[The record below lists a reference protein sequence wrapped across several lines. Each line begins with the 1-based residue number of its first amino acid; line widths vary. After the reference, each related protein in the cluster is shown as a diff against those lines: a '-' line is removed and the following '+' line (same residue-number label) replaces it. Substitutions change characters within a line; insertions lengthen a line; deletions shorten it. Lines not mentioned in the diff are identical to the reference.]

1 MFVLLFVISLNK
13 YMKIFGSTLFFLS
26 FLLATAS
33 TFAQKNS
40 VSGTILDEKKQPLPG
55 VSVYLQGTVRGV
67 QSDRTGTYILKDIPA
82 GTYQMVVSQVGFQ
95 SYTQEIDL
103 AANAQQ
109 KVDVVLQEAALELG
123 EFSISASRGI
133 QGQGHLPEVADYRI
147 NAGKKNEVI
156 RIGELNA
163 NLAMNNSRQIFAK
176 TPGISIWENDG
187 SGVQLGVASRGLSPN
202 RSWEFNV
209 RMNGYDITPDPMG
222 YPEAYFTPP
231 MEVVEQIEI
240 VRGASSLQYGSQ
252 FGGLM
257 NFVLRKPDP
266 STRFTAETVNT
277 VGSNGLLS
285 SFNYLGGTEGKWS
298 YTAYYQRRTGNGWR
312 ENGAFD
318 TNHAHVVVNYAASNR
333 LKLGLEMTY
342 MTADTQQP
350 GGLTDAQFATNPQQ
364 STRNRNWFSTPWYIP
379 AVTAEYLISPK
390 TKLSWKAFGTFAE
403 RNSVGFMRPINV
415 EDDLGNRQVD
425 RDYYTTYGSEV
436 RLSTSY
442 MLFGKEQ
449 SLVAG
454 MRYFDGHIDRKQ
466 LGLGTAGDA
475 LDYSVPAGPF
485 ARDLDFSNT
494 NLAAFA
500 EQVVRFSDRFLMT
513 GGVRLEQIQSTMQG
527 QLNRVNGVPQFL
539 EPITRSRSFALFGAG
554 AEYHI
559 TKNSEFY
566 TNLSQ
571 AYRPVL
577 ISDLT
582 PPATTDIIDPEL
594 TDSKGYNFDL
604 GYRGSW
610 TPALQFDLSYFHL
623 NYADRIGTIAQLD
636 PNGRVSQ
643 FRTNLGTSISRGFE
657 GYVEV
662 DPITAL
668 FKSSRVGYVHL
679 FASLAF
685 VDATYGDFEVTSVSN
700 GQIQTRNL
708 EGNQVENAPRKI
720 NRFGAT
726 YSYNR
731 FSMTW
736 QLSDIEEAYSDASNT
751 VAPNAAATVGLIP
764 AYRVQDLSASWNFWK
779 QHSIKAGVNNLTDA
793 RYFTRRA
800 GGYPGPGIMPADGR
814 TFYLTAALKF

>member
-1 MFVLLFVISLNK
+1 MKTWGFLIFLLPPLLFSL
-13 YMKIFGSTLFFLS
+13 SS
-26 FLLATAS
+26 
-33 TFAQKNS
+33 FAQKNTI
-40 VSGTILDEKKQPLPG
+40 SGAILDEKKQPLAG
-55 VSVYLQGTVRGV
+55 VSVYLEGTVRGV

-82 GTYQMVVSQVGFQ
+82 GHYQLVVSLVGFQ
-95 SYTQEIDL
+95 TFTQEMKLGTGDSQKIDII
-103 AANAQQ
+103 
-109 KVDVVLQEAALELG
+109 LQETTLELG

-133 QGQGHLPEVADYRI
+133 RGQGHLPEVADYRI
-147 NAGKKNEVI
+147 YAGKKNEVI

-187 SGVQLGVASRGLSPN
+187 SGVQLGVASRGLNPN

-298 YTAYYQRRTGNGWR
+298 YTTYYQRRSGKGWR
-312 ENGAFD
+312 ENGAFE
-318 TNHAHVVVNYAASNR
+318 THHAHMEVNYAASNR
-333 LKLGLEMTY
+333 LKLGLEMTS

-350 GGLTDAQFATNPQQ
+350 GGLTDVQFATDAQQ
-364 STRNRNWFSTPWYIP
+364 STRARNWFSTPWYIP
-379 AVTAEYLISPK
+379 ALTAEYLISPK
-390 TKLSWKAFGTFAE
+390 TKVSWKAFGTFAE
-403 RNSVGFMRPINV
+403 RNSVGFMRPIHV

-436 RLSTSY
+436 RLSSSY
-442 MLFGKEQ
+442 TLFGREH
-449 SLVAG
+449 SLVG
-454 MRYFDGHIDRKQ
+454 GLRYFNGHIDRKQ
-466 LGLGTAGDA
+466 LGVGTSRTD
-475 LDYSVPAGPF
+475 LDYSVAAGPF

-494 NLAAFA
+494 NWAAFV
-500 EQVVRFSDRFLMT
+500 EQVFRFSDRFLMT
-513 GGVRLEQIQSTMQG
+513 AGVRLEQIQSTMQG

-539 EPITRSRSFALFGAG
+539 EPITRSRSFAIFGAG
-554 AEYHI
+554 AEYHV
-559 TKNSEFY
+559 TKTSEFY
-566 TNLSQ
+566 ANLSQ

-582 PPATTDIIDPEL
+582 PPATTDIIDPNL
-594 TDSKGYNFDL
+594 TDSRGYNFDL

-623 NYADRIGTIAQLD
+623 HYADRIGSLAQMD
-636 PNGRVSQ
+636 PNGRITQ

-668 FKSSRVGYVHL
+668 FESSRVGYVHL

-685 VDATYGDFEVTSVSN
+685 VDATYGDFEVSSVSN
-700 GQIQTRNL
+700 GQIQKRNL
-708 EGNQVENAPRKI
+708 KGNQVENAPRKI
-720 NRFGAT
+720 NRLGAT
-726 YSYNR
+726 YSYDK

-736 QLSDIEEAYSDASNT
+736 QWSDIGGAFADASNS

-779 QHSIKAGVNNLTDA
+779 QHSIKAGVNNLSDA

-800 GGYPGPGIMPADGR
+800 GGYPGPGILPADGR

>member
-1 MFVLLFVISLNK
+1 MNFRFFSL
-13 YMKIFGSTLFFLS
+13 
-26 FLLATAS
+26 FLLLMGFFFQPA
-33 TFAQKNS
+33 FAQKNAINGRI
-40 VSGTILDEKKQPLPG
+40 VDEKNTALPG
-55 VSVYLQGTVRGV
+55 AAVFLQGTVRGV
-67 QSDRTGTYILKDIPA
+67 QSDREGRYQLTNIPA
-82 GTYQMVVSQVGFQ
+82 GSYQLVVSLLGFE
-95 SYTQEIDL
+95 SITQEVRLDQVTKIE
-103 AANAQQ
+103 
-109 KVDVVLQEAALELG
+109 VDVVLEEGSLELG

-133 QGQGHLPEVADYRI
+133 QGQGHLPEVQDYRI

-187 SGVQLGVASRGLSPN
+187 SGVQLGVASRGLNPN

-277 VGSNGLLS
+277 VGSNGLFS
-285 SFNYLGGTEGKWS
+285 SFNYIGGTEGKWS
-298 YTAYYQRRTGNGWR
+298 YTAYYQRRTGEGWR
-312 ENGAFD
+312 ENGAFE
-318 TNHAHVVVNYAASNR
+318 TNHLHLESSYAASNR
-333 LKLGLEMTY
+333 LKLGMEMTY

-350 GGLTDAQFATNPQQ
+350 GGLTDAQFEADPRQ
-364 STRNRNWFSTPWYIP
+364 STRSRNWFSTPWYIP

-390 TKLSWKAFGTFAE
+390 TKLSWKAYGTLAE
-403 RNSVGFMRPINV
+403 RNSVGFIRPINL

-436 RLSTSY
+436 RLSSSY
-442 MLFGKEQ
+442 TLFGREQ
-449 SLVAG
+449 SLVG
-454 MRYFDGHIDRKQ
+454 GLRYFNGHIDRKQ
-466 LGLGTAGDA
+466 LGLGTKGSN
-475 LDYSVPAGPF
+475 LDYSVATGPF
-485 ARDLDFSNT
+485 SRDLDFSNT
-494 NLAAFA
+494 NLAAFV
-500 EQVVRFSDRFLMT
+500 EQVFRITDRFLMT
-513 GGVRLEQIQSTMQG
+513 GGFRLEQIQSTMQG
-527 QLNRVNGVPQFL
+527 QLNRVNGIPQL
-539 EPITRSRSFALFGAG
+539 LDPITRTRSFALFGAG
-554 AEYHI
+554 AEYHV
-559 TKNSEFY
+559 TENSEFY

-571 AYRPVL
+571 AFRPVL

-582 PPATTDIIDPEL
+582 PPATTDVIDPDL
-594 TDSKGYNFDL
+594 RDSKGYNFDL

-623 NYADRIGTIAQLD
+623 NYADRIGTVAQLR
-636 PNGRVSQ
+636 PNGSSYQ
-643 FRTNLGTSISRGFE
+643 YRTNLGTSISRGFE

-662 DPITAL
+662 DPITAI
-668 FKSSRVGYVHL
+668 FESSRVGYLHL
-679 FASLAF
+679 FASIAF
-685 VDATYGDFEVTSVSN
+685 VDATYGDFEVTTVSN
-700 GQIQTRNL
+700 NQLQTRNL
-708 EGNQVENAPRKI
+708 SGNKVENAPRKI

-726 YSYNR
+726 YTYDK

-736 QLSDIEEAYSDASNT
+736 QLSDIGEAFADASNT
-751 VAPNAAATVGLIP
+751 VAANPAATVGLIP

-779 QHSIKAGVNNLTDA
+779 QHSLKAGVNNLTDA

-800 GGYPGPGIMPADGR
+800 GGYPGPGILPADGR

>member
-1 MFVLLFVISLNK
+1 
-13 YMKIFGSTLFFLS
+13 MKIFGSTLFFLS

-147 NAGKKNEVI
+147 HAGKKNEVI

-350 GGLTDAQFATNPQQ
+350 GGLTDAQFATDPQQ

-485 ARDLDFSNT
+485 ARDLDFSNI

-513 GGVRLEQIQSTMQG
+513 AGVRLEEIQSTMQG

-554 AEYHI
+554 TEYHI

-668 FKSSRVGYVHL
+668 FKSSRVGYIHL

-736 QLSDIEEAYSDASNT
+736 QLSDIGEAYSDASNT
-751 VAPNAAATVGLIP
+751 VAPNVAATVGLIP

>member
-1 MFVLLFVISLNK
+1 
-13 YMKIFGSTLFFLS
+13 MKIFGSTLFFLS

-123 EFSISASRGI
+123 EFSISASRGL

-147 NAGKKNEVI
+147 HAGKKNEVI

-350 GGLTDAQFATNPQQ
+350 GGLTDAQFATDPQQ

-513 GGVRLEQIQSTMQG
+513 AGVRLEQIQSTMQG

-554 AEYHI
+554 TEYHI

-668 FKSSRVGYVHL
+668 FKSSRVGYIHL

-736 QLSDIEEAYSDASNT
+736 QLSDIGEAYSDASNT
-751 VAPNAAATVGLIP
+751 VAPNVAATVGLIP

>member
-350 GGLTDAQFATNPQQ
+350 GGLTDAQFATDPQQ

-513 GGVRLEQIQSTMQG
+513 AGVRLEQIQSTMQG

-685 VDATYGDFEVTSVSN
+685 VDATYGDFEVTSVNN

>member
-147 NAGKKNEVI
+147 HAGKKNEVI

-500 EQVVRFSDRFLMT
+500 EQVVRFSYRFLMT

-685 VDATYGDFEVTSVSN
+685 VDATYGDFEVTSVNN

-764 AYRVQDLSASWNFWK
+764 AYQVQDLSASWNFWK

>member
-1 MFVLLFVISLNK
+1 
-13 YMKIFGSTLFFLS
+13 MKIFRDTFFFLS
-26 FLLATAS
+26 FLLATAN
-33 TFAQKNS
+33 TFAQKN
-40 VSGTILDEKKQPLPG
+40 VISGTILDEKRQPLAG

-67 QSDRTGTYILKDIPA
+67 QSDREGTYILKDIPA
-82 GTYQMVVSQVGFQ
+82 GTYQLVISQVGFQ
-95 SYTQEIDL
+95 KFMQEINL
-103 AANAQQ
+103 LTGTKQE
-109 KVDVVLQEAALELG
+109 VDVVLQEAMVELG

-133 QGQGHLPEVADYRI
+133 QGQGHLPEVDDYRI
-147 NAGKKNEVI
+147 NAGKKNEII

-187 SGVQLGVASRGLSPN
+187 SGVQLGVASRGLNPN

-277 VGSNGLLS
+277 VGSNGLFS

-298 YTAYYQRRTGNGWR
+298 YTAYFQKRMGNGWR
-312 ENGAFD
+312 ANGAFD

-350 GGLTDAQFATNPQQ
+350 GGLTDTQFEADPQQ
-364 STRNRNWFSTPWYIP
+364 STRARNWFSTPWYIP
-379 AVTAEYLISPK
+379 AVSAEYLISPK
-390 TKLSWKAFGTFAE
+390 TKVSWKAFGTFAE

-436 RLSTSY
+436 RLSSSY
-442 MLFGKEQ
+442 TLWGREQ
-449 SLVAG
+449 SLVG
-454 MRYFDGHIDRKQ
+454 GLRYFNGHIDRKQ
-466 LGLGTAGDA
+466 LGVGTRGID
-475 LDYSVPAGPF
+475 LDYSVAAGSF

-494 NLAAFA
+494 NLAAFV
-500 EQVVRFSDRFLMT
+500 EQVFRITDRFLMT
-513 GGVRLEQIQSTMQG
+513 GGFRLEQIQSTMQG
-527 QLNRVNGVPQFL
+527 QLNRVNGVPQLL
-539 EPITRSRSFALFGAG
+539 EHITRTRSFALFGAG
-554 AEYHI
+554 AEYHV

-566 TNLSQ
+566 ANLSQ

-582 PPATTDIIDPEL
+582 PPATTDIIDPDL

-610 TPALQFDLSYFHL
+610 TSALQFDLSYFHL
-623 NYADRIGTIAQLD
+623 NYADRIGTIAQLQSD
-636 PNGRVSQ
+636 GRIAQ

-668 FKSSRVGYVHL
+668 FESSRVGYLHL

-708 EGNQVENAPRKI
+708 KGNRVENAPRKI

-726 YSYNR
+726 YSYNT

-736 QLSDIEEAYSDASNT
+736 QLSDIGEAYVDASNT

-764 AYRVQDLSASWNFWK
+764 AYQVQDLSASWNFWK
-779 QHSIKAGVNNLTDA
+779 QHSVKAGVNNLADV

>member
-1 MFVLLFVISLNK
+1 
-13 YMKIFGSTLFFLS
+13 MKIFGPTLFFLI

-40 VSGTILDEKKQPLPG
+40 ISGTILDEKRRPLPG

-95 SYTQEIDL
+95 SFTQEIDL

-109 KVDVVLQEAALELG
+109 KVDVVLQEAVLELG
-123 EFSISASRGI
+123 EFSISSSRGI

-163 NLAMNNSRQIFAK
+163 NLAMNNSRQVFSK

-187 SGVQLGVASRGLSPN
+187 SGIQLGVASRGLSPN

-231 MEVVEQIEI
+231 LEVVEQIEI

-252 FGGLM
+252 FGGLL
-257 NFVLRKPDP
+257 NFVLRKPDA
-266 STRFTAETVNT
+266 STRFTAEMVTT

-298 YTAYYQRRTGNGWR
+298 YTAYYQKRTGQGWR
-312 ENGAFD
+312 EHGAFD
-318 TNHAHVVVNYAASNR
+318 TDHVHVEVNYAASNR
-333 LKLGLEMTY
+333 LKLGAEMTY
-342 MTADTQQP
+342 MTTASQQP
-350 GGLTDAQFATNPQQ
+350 GGLTDSQFEGDARQ
-364 STRNRNWFSTPWYIP
+364 STRSRNWFSTPWYIP
-379 AVTAEYLISPK
+379 SVSAEYLVSPK

-403 RNSVGFMRPINV
+403 RNSVGFMRPIYV
-415 EDDLGNRQVD
+415 EDDFGNRQVD
-425 RDYYTTYGSEV
+425 RDFYTTYGSEI

-454 MRYFDGHIDRKQ
+454 LRYFDGHIDRKQ
-466 LGLGTAGDA
+466 LGRGTTGSD
-475 LDYSVPAGPF
+475 LDLRIPAGPF

-500 EQVVRFSDRFLMT
+500 EQVFRFSDRFLMT
-513 GGVRLEQIQSTMQG
+513 GGVRLERIQSTMQG
-527 QLNRVNGVPQFL
+527 QLNQVNGVPQL
-539 EPITRSRSFALFGAG
+539 LAPLTRTRSFALFGAG
-554 AEYHI
+554 AEYHV

-582 PPATTDIIDPEL
+582 PPATTDVIDPDL

-623 NYADRIGTIAQLD
+623 HYADRIGTIAQLQ
-636 PNGRVSQ
+636 PTGRIAQ
-643 FRTNLGTSISRGFE
+643 FRTNLGTSISRGVE

-662 DPITAL
+662 DPITAI
-668 FKSSRVGYVHL
+668 FESSRVGYLHL

-708 EGNQVENAPRKI
+708 EGNRVENAPRKI

-726 YSYNR
+726 YSYTN

-736 QLSDIEEAYSDASNT
+736 QLSDIGEAFSDASNT
-751 VAPNAAATVGLIP
+751 VTPNAAATVGLIP
-764 AYRVQDLSASWNFWK
+764 AYQVQDLSASWNFWK
-779 QHSIKAGVNNLTDA
+779 QHYIKAGVNNLTDA

-800 GGYPGPGIMPADGR
+800 GGYPGPGILPADGR